1 MESEEEEVPLEG
13 DSPHP
18 ERDGIKGALKFLS
31 LSPLNLEWMYG
42 DWQLYESCF

>member
-18 ERDGIKGALKFLS
+18 EREGIKGALKFPVS
-31 LSPLNLEWMYG
+31 LST
-42 DWQLYESCF
+42 ESGVNVWRLTAL